1 MYVSF
6 CAAFLTAFKLK
17 GVLQIW
23 YVRMLL
29 NFKSTVF
36 TRVLLKSALA
46 NCFVCHK
53 QHFCPLGKRESNSLV
68 VMVVMT

>member
-17 GVLQIW
+17 GVLQTW
-23 YVRMLL
+23 YVRILL

-36 TRVLLKSALA
+36 TGVLLKSALA
-46 NCFVCHK
+46 
-53 QHFCPLGKRESNSLV
+53 HFFRLS
-68 VMVVMT
+68 